1 MSTVVILRGYLLLS
15 ETSHSLRKQLLKSAY
30 LCHSALF
37 GFFRS
42 WTFDYVLYDSKV
54 DASIYL
60 DRAICVPFLGFFL
73 ECL

>member
-1 MSTVVILRGYLLLS
+1 M
-15 ETSHSLRKQLLKSAY
+15 QLLKSAY

-54 DASIYL
+54 DASTYL